1 MYNKNNP
8 KITPMTKVEKFLELQ
23 REITLQIEV
32 YGCASAH
39 DAAAVEV
46 FANTMTPEELDEACQ
61 IWAAEIF

>member
-1 MYNKNNP
+1 
-8 KITPMTKVEKFLELQ
+8 MTKVEKFLELQ

>member
-1 MYNKNNP
+1 
-8 KITPMTKVEKFLELQ
+8 MTKIEKFLELQ

-32 YGCASAH
+32 YGCAAPR
-39 DAAAVEV
+39 DTATLEA

>member
-1 MYNKNNP
+1 
-8 KITPMTKVEKFLELQ
+8 MTKVEKFLELQ

-39 DAAAVEV
+39 DAAVLEV
-46 FANTMTPEELDEACQ
+46 FASTMTPEELDEACQ

>member
-1 MYNKNNP
+1 
-8 KITPMTKVEKFLELQ
+8 MTKIEKFLELQ

-32 YGCASAH
+32 YGCANPRDTATLE
-39 DAAAVEV
+39 A

>member
-1 MYNKNNP
+1 MYIK
-8 KITPMTKVEKFLELQ
+8 KITPMTKIEKFLELQ

-32 YGCASAH
+32 YGCAHPRDTATLE
-39 DAAAVEV
+39 A